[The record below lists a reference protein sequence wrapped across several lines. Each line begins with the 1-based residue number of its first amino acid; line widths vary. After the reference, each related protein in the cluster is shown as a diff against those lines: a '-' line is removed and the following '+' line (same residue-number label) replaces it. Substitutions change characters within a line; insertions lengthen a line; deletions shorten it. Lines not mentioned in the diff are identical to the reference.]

1 MQETMIDRNT
11 RSLTSIITILLIL
24 FLGRAS
30 GQGQLYYPDPT
41 FNPSDIGYGHA
52 DGPQQLVYDH
62 TVDPQGRIY
71 IVGNFW
77 EVNGKARKYV
87 ARLHPDGSL
96 DEDFDVGIGPNST
109 CFTVHV
115 QSNGRILVGGSF
127 HLFSGVPGWGLI
139 RLLEDG
145 SVDTSWSAVMMTG
158 TTVSCIVEQPD
169 GKILIGGAFTNVNG
183 TYRKCIAR
191 LEADGT
197 LDPDL
202 TTPGSFYST
211 GNDLPNVSGIRIL
224 PDGKILM
231 NGRFDAYGGVTSRC
245 LARLHPTGAIDNTFS
260 TGQGFTSGQTIGTTS
275 VGDIALMPDGSMIV
289 VGRFQFFNG
298 IPRSGVAKL
307 SADGILDMDH
317 DIGSGSSFANYA
329 NGPSAVIAL
338 SDGKCII
345 AGDIETFDGV
355 SVGNILRLL
364 PDGSVDPNFQCG
376 DGANSTIWDMR
387 LLGDHILLAGWFDRY
402 DHKGFNKIAKIDTDG
417 ILIESFATP
426 GTGFN
431 RIRMGDIPVGAMLRK
446 NDGSITAA
454 GSFTSY
460 NGNFRNGLVQMDADG
475 NIDPLHSVGT
485 GFDQPV
491 YALAELPDGR
501 IVAGGWFSEYNGSA
515 ANKIILLHP
524 DGSIDGSFDAGDGPI
539 PIVGVAPRGMTTLRL
554 GRADVW
560 LAAAPTMGATMRTAR
575 NYYSFGAVA
584 RLAEGAD
591 EGAAMDQLTTLHRR
605 ARAEQIEQGDYPE
618 DARVLLTPL
627 LEARGP
633 HPNAEAHVAR
643 WLAGVSLVV
652 LLIACVNV
660 ANLMLAR
667 MVRQSRE
674 VAVRL
679 ALGISRRR
687 LVAQLLLEGV
697 LLGAAGGAAA
707 LAVASYAGTAI
718 SSTLL
723 PGVAWSELGWSPGLV
738 PLALALSAL
747 TGLLA
752 ALVPALHASRRDPGL
767 TLRQAGAG
775 GVTRSTARVR
785 TGLAAAQAALCVLLL
800 IGAGLF
806 VRSLDAVRSVDLG
819 LRLDGLLYV
828 ETRTR
833 PGATT
838 PEERS
843 AISHSVLDRLRS
855 HPRIEAAAGAF
866 TAPFMGSM
874 TNTVRLPGGDSVP
887 QVGGGQIWMHI
898 VSSDYFRVLDIPI
911 VRGRAFEPNDATV
924 DPRVV
929 IVNETM
935 ARALWPTQDPIG
947 QCIYPGAETECS
959 HVVGVARDS
968 RQREFREQSAMEF
981 HVPLQPESAAGIIM
995 VRPRRGADDGPA
1007 LVRDAVLSVD
1017 PRIRHVRVIDATD
1030 RLAPQE
1036 RSWRLGAT
1044 LFSAFGALALAVAAV
1059 GLYAVLAFDM
1069 SQRTREIGVRT
1080 ALGAGRASIVRL
1092 VLVRALAVSGAG
1104 IAIGALAAALLAPR
1118 MQDLLYGVG
1127 PWDVTTYVAVACT
1140 LLATAAAAALLP
1152 AHRAASVDP
1161 NTALRAE

>member
-1 MQETMIDRNT
+1 MRLPEGARRMLRLREPARDVDDELAFHFERTVEELRARGMSEAEGRREAERRFGRVAQYRRELVMLDRRGARARRWWLRAEAMTDAVKHAT
-11 RSLTSIITILLIL
+11 RSLMRAPALSLAVVLTLALGLGANVTMYSIIDRLMLSPPEHVSAADQVRRVMIESYSEYRRERAANGTLPWADVLDLESATLLDGAAVWSERQLTIGDGLSARELDGVAVSGNYFAVIGARPA
-24 FLGRAS
+24 LGRFIA
-30 GQGQLYYPDPT
+30 PADDADNAP
-41 FNPSDIGYGHA
+41 PVAVIGHEMWQREY
-52 DGPQQLVYDH
+52 
-62 TVDPQGRIY
+62 
-71 IVGNFW
+71 
-77 EVNGKARKYV
+77 
-87 ARLHPDGSL
+87 
-96 DEDFDVGIGPNST
+96 
-109 CFTVHV
+109 
-115 QSNGRILVGGSF
+115 GGS
-127 HLFSGVPGWGLI
+127 
-139 RLLEDG
+139 
-145 SVDTSWSAVMMTG
+145 
-158 TTVSCIVEQPD
+158 
-169 GKILIGGAFTNVNG
+169 
-183 TYRKCIAR
+183 
-191 LEADGT
+191 ADVLGRT
-197 LDPDL
+197 L
-202 TTPGSFYST
+202 
-211 GNDLPNVSGIRIL
+211 
-224 PDGKILM
+224 
-231 NGRFDAYGGVTSRC
+231 
-245 LARLHPTGAIDNTFS
+245 
-260 TGQGFTSGQTIGTTS
+260 
-275 VGDIALMPDGSMIV
+275 
-289 VGRFQFFNG
+289 
-298 IPRSGVAKL
+298 
-307 SADGILDMDH
+307 
-317 DIGSGSSFANYA
+317 
-329 NGPSAVIAL
+329 
-338 SDGKCII
+338 
-345 AGDIETFDGV
+345 
-355 SVGNILRLL
+355 
-364 PDGSVDPNFQCG
+364 
-376 DGANSTIWDMR
+376 
-387 LLGDHILLAGWFDRY
+387 
-402 DHKGFNKIAKIDTDG
+402 
-417 ILIESFATP
+417 
-426 GTGFN
+426 
-431 RIRMGDIPVGAMLRK
+431 
-446 NDGSITAA
+446 
-454 GSFTSY
+454 
-460 NGNFRNGLVQMDADG
+460 
-475 NIDPLHSVGT
+475 
-485 GFDQPV
+485 
-491 YALAELPDGR
+491 
-501 IVAGGWFSEYNGSA
+501 
-515 ANKIILLHP
+515 
-524 DGSIDGSFDAGDGPI
+524 DAGDGPI